1 MLVAASRTQQQL
13 HRGRHGGGLVADQPL
28 VVRTEALGGVQL
40 VGGGA
45 VFVHRLQAPTHA
57 PPSRPGLGR
66 LTAEDTAEMRRL
78 RAEDPSHWT
87 QRRLAE
93 RFGVNA
99 LLVARVAPAPAE
111 RFAQLEEEQ
120 QLRQLRQVFGERRSS
135 KSSSSPFSASDQQR
149 TNRAKFQRQVAEHG
163 GLKATLKQHN
173 MVPKHRRK
181 GTRPPMFQVADAD
194 VVMDSAEYQPG
205 VVGPEVDFAKA
216 TQPFAP
222 RSLTRDE
229 AARVQRSI
237 DASRSGNVDAATAK
251 AEADEFERE
260 VQAVRDEARA
270 QRILPKYR
278 RKQSPPP

>member
-1 MLVAASRTQQQL
+1 VAE
-13 HRGRHGGGLVADQPL
+13 QPL

-40 VGGGA
+40 AGGGA
-45 VFVHRLQAPTHA
+45 VFVHRTQAPTHA

-66 LTAEDTAEMRRL
+66 LTEEEIAEMRRL
-78 RAEDPSHWT
+78 RAEDPSRWT

-111 RFAQLEEEQ
+111 RFAQLEEEE
-120 QLRQLRQVFGERRSS
+120 QLRQLRLVFGERRSS
-135 KSSSSPFSASDQQR
+135 SRSSSSSFSTSDQQR
-149 TNRAKFQRQVAEHG
+149 TNRAKFQQQVAEHG

-173 MVPKHRRK
+173 VVPKPRRK
-181 GTRPPMFQVADAD
+181 GTRPPVFQVADAD
-194 VVMDSAEYQPG
+194 IVMDSAEYQPG

-216 TQPFAP
+216 TQPFAA
-222 RSLTRDE
+222 RSLTPDE

-237 DASRSGNVDAATAK
+237 DASRGGNADADG
-251 AEADEFERE
+251 ESVERQ
-260 VQAVRDEARA
+260 VQAVRDEAKA

-278 RKQSPPP
+278 RK